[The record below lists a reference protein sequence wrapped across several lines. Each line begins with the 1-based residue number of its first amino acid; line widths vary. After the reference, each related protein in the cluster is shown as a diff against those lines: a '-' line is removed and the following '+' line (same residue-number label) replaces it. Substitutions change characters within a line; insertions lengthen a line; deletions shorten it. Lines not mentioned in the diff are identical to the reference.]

1 MKPRLQLVQSK
12 GGDAAKPIVGR
23 PNGKTAPNGAS
34 VGRTTADE
42 IDVQDISHF
51 QFRPLPE
58 LDLEFDPSYRA
69 LWCLQRHTQR
79 PTFTHQLLKDIAS
92 VQQSLKDGFD
102 MAGAAD
108 GGIRYLV
115 WASQKRNIFNLG
127 GDLIHFVHLLGER
140 DRDGMRRYAKACIDV
155 CHANHVNLDLPIT
168 TVALVK
174 GDALGG
180 GLESALSSDII
191 VAERRAQFG
200 FPEILFG
207 LYPGMG
213 AYSLASRRIGTSA
226 AERMIFSGR
235 IYSAQEL
242 YEMGLVD
249 VLAEDG
255 EGEEALHAFLK
266 RHDKRF
272 EAHRALYE
280 IRRRV
285 KPVTYEEMAAI
296 AERWVETAL
305 TLGRL
310 DLRKMQRLAKAQ
322 IERMNRDETAEDA
335 VMPAAAAGGA
345 VQGVSPGTSLAM
357 DGSQPPPSGRQ
368 AVPTPS
374 TVAPAS
380 SSVSSSA
387 SSSASTSEP
396 ARSSEPAAKRTGPP
410 ADKTDQTDQTG
421 DADTHG
427 HVLSQAKDQTIVT
440 VQAGTHSVRHDEHAS
455 AASATQDRD
464 VYNLILEGVAEHRA
478 AATLQPGVERL
489 LSEGMDR
496 DEYLEFTEQLY
507 HVVWHFC
514 PTMAAAASRCGDD
527 YRDLRYALY
536 HNIDDEKGHETWV
549 LDDIA
554 ALGGD
559 VDAVRRGKPAVP
571 MQAMIGYNYHVAERG
586 NPWGVLGMVHVLEEI
601 SMNYS
606 SRVAKVVAER
616 LGITDGSG
624 FKFLSSHGTMDV
636 QHVDSF
642 RHLVN
647 TIRRKEDYEAII
659 DAAQVNYALFGALFR
674 HA

>member
-1 MKPRLQLVQSK
+1 MKPRLQLVKSK

-23 PNGKTAPNGAS
+23 RNGKTAPNGAS
-34 VGRTTADE
+34 FGRATADE

-51 QFRPLPE
+51 QFGPLPE

-79 PTFTHQLLKDIAS
+79 PTFTNQLLDDIAS
-92 VQQSLKDGFD
+92 VQKSLKDGFD
-102 MAGAAD
+102 MVGAGD
-108 GGIRYLV
+108 GGIRYLI

-127 GDLIHFVHLLGER
+127 GDLIHFVDLLSER
-140 DRDGMRRYAKACIDV
+140 DRDGMWQYAKACIDV
-155 CHANHVNLDLPIT
+155 CHANHINLDLPIT
-168 TVALVK
+168 SVALVK

-296 AERWVETAL
+296 AQRWVETAL

-322 IERMNRDETAEDA
+322 IERMNRDEATEDA

-345 VQGVSPGTSLAM
+345 AQGVSPGTSLAM
-357 DGSQPPPSGRQ
+357 DGAQQPPSGRQ

-374 TVAPAS
+374 TVSSAS

-387 SSSASTSEP
+387 STSKPARPSEP
-396 ARSSEPAAKRTGPP
+396 VAKQTEAP
-410 ADKTDQTDQTG
+410 ADKTG
-421 DADTHG
+421 EADDTAKHG
-427 HVLSQAKDQTIVT
+427 HVLSEAKDQTIVT
-440 VQAGTHSVRHDEHAS
+440 VKAGAHSVRHNEPTS
-455 AASATQDRD
+455 AGSATQDRD
-464 VYNLILEGVAEHRA
+464 VYNLILDGVAEHRA

-571 MQAMIGYNYHVAERG
+571 VQAMIGYNYHVAERG

-601 SMNYS
+601 SVNYS

-616 LGITDGSG
+616 LGIADGSG
-624 FKFLSSHGTMDV
+624 FKFLNSHGTMDV
-636 QHVDSF
+636 QHVDGF